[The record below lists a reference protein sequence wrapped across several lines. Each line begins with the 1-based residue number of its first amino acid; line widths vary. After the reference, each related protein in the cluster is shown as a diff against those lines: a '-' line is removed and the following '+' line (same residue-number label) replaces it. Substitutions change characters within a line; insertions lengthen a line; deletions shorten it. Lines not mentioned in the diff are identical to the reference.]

1 MYNHELVQKTLVM
14 QLAITMSFQELIAK
28 EREQRRLYILDA
40 AEELFFAKGFSSVTM
55 DEIAKK
61 VGLNKATIYLYFED
75 KDSLFFGIVL
85 RRMRIHLRKLE
96 DCAHGKNTGR
106 ERVMMMVSAGFVFTQ
121 ENRDFSRLLCTAGP
135 ERFRDTDNPL
145 AKVILEILI
154 KEVFLVRDMLEEGI
168 ADGSVRRDLDPRVMA
183 GYITTSGKAITCTDS
198 EWIATLEAEGIGY
211 QQYVADYLRFIDSAI
226 ACPQGEGKSTVTKT
240 SSGVRRSRKKP

>member
-1 MYNHELVQKTLVM
+1 M
-14 QLAITMSFQELIAK
+14 QLAITMSFQELIVK

-61 VGLNKATIYLYFED
+61 VGLNKATIYIYFED

-85 RRMRIHLRKLE
+85 RKMRIHLKKLE
-96 DCAHGKNTGR
+96 DCADRKNTGR
-106 ERVMMMVSAGFVFTQ
+106 ERVTMMVSAGFVFTQ

-154 KEVFLVRDMLEEGI
+154 KEVFLVRDMLKEGI
-168 ADGSVRRDLDPRVMA
+168 ADGSVRKDLDPRVMA
-183 GYITTSGKAITCTDS
+183 GYITDSSKAITCTDS
-198 EWIATLEAEGIGY
+198 DWIAFLEAEGIGY
-211 QQYVADYLRFIDSAI
+211 QQYVADYLRFIDSAV
-226 ACPQGEGKSTVTKT
+226 ACPQGDEKIPVTKKN
-240 SSGVRRSRKKP
+240 SGVRKKP

>member
-1 MYNHELVQKTLVM
+1 
-14 QLAITMSFQELIAK
+14 MSFKELIEK

-85 RRMRIHLRKLE
+85 RKIRIHLKKLE
-96 DCAHGKNTGR
+96 DCAYRKNTGR
-106 ERVMMMVSAGFVFTQ
+106 ERVMDMLSAGFAFTQ
-121 ENRDFSRLLCTAGP
+121 ENLEFSRLLCTAGP
-135 ERFRDTDNPL
+135 ERFKDTDNPL
-145 AKVILEILI
+145 AKVILEILM
-154 KEVFLVRDMLEEGI
+154 KEVFLVRDVLKEGI
-168 ADGSVRRDLDPRVMA
+168 ADGSVRKDLDPRVMA
-183 GYITTSGKAITCTDS
+183 GYIMNSSKGITCTDS
-198 EWIATLEAEGIGY
+198 DWIAFLEAEGIGY

-226 ACPQGEGKSTVTKT
+226 AYSQGDEKSPVTKKSPGT
-240 SSGVRRSRKKP
+240 RKSRKNP

>member
-1 MYNHELVQKTLVM
+1 
-14 QLAITMSFQELIAK
+14 MSFQELIEK

-75 KDSLFFGIVL
+75 KDSLVL
-85 RRMRIHLRKLE
+85 RDRFAQDAYPSQETRGLRMPEKH
-96 DCAHGKNTGR
+96 GR
-106 ERVMMMVSAGFVFTQ
+106 ERVMNMLSAGFAFTQ

-135 ERFRDTDNPL
+135 ERFKDTDNPL
-145 AKVILEILI
+145 AKVILEILM
-154 KEVFLVRDMLEEGI
+154 KEVFLVRDVLKEGI
-168 ADGSVRRDLDPRVMA
+168 ADGSVRKDLDPRVMA
-183 GYITTSGKAITCTDS
+183 SYITNSSKGISCTDS
-198 EWIATLEAEGIGY
+198 DWIAFLEAEGIGY

-226 ACPQGEGKSTVTKT
+226 AYPQEDGK
-240 SSGVRRSRKKP
+240 VR

>member
-1 MYNHELVQKTLVM
+1 M
-14 QLAITMSFQELIAK
+14 QLAITMSFQELIVK

-85 RRMRIHLRKLE
+85 RRMRIHLKKLE
-96 DCAHGKNTGR
+96 DCADRKNTGR

-145 AKVILEILI
+145 AKVILEILK
-154 KEVFLVRDMLEEGI
+154 KEVFLVRDMLKEGI
-168 ADGSVRRDLDPRVMA
+168 ADGSVRKDLDPRVMA
-183 GYITTSGKAITCTDS
+183 GYITNSSKAITCTDS
-198 EWIATLEAEGIGY
+198 DWIAFLEAEGIGY
-211 QQYVADYLRFIDSAI
+211 QQYVADYLRFIDSAV
-226 ACPQGEGKSTVTKT
+226 ACPQGDEKSPVTKKN
-240 SSGVRRSRKKP
+240 SVSGDPGKNRNAKVKRFVFLG

>member
-1 MYNHELVQKTLVM
+1 
-14 QLAITMSFQELIAK
+14 MSFQELIEK

-85 RRMRIHLRKLE
+85 RRMHIHLRKLE
-96 DCAHGKNTGR
+96 DCACRKNTGR
-106 ERVMMMVSAGFVFTQ
+106 ERVISMLSAGFAFTQ

-145 AKVILEILI
+145 AKIILEILM
-154 KEVFLVRDMLEEGI
+154 KEVFLVRDVLKEGI
-168 ADGSVRRDLDPRVMA
+168 ADGSVRKDLDPRVMA
-183 GYITTSGKAITCTDS
+183 SYITSSSKSISCADPDWTAFLK
-198 EWIATLEAEGIGY
+198 AEGIGY
-211 QQYVADYLRFIDSAI
+211 PQYVADYLRFIDSAI
-226 ACPQGEGKSTVTKT
+226 AYPQGDGNMVTKKSTGIRK
-240 SSGVRRSRKKP
+240 SREKP